1 MPSNCPVQSTLTFN
15 EMKSIRILSTVTAL
29 LTPIVAA
36 AQAPKVGPAHGAVLV
51 VGGGSLGPEVLGKF
65 IELAGGP
72 DALIVD
78 VPTAGGDSV
87 YPADWQGT
95 RSLKAAGA
103 RHVVVLHTIDRKLAD
118 SDSFA
123 AVLSRAGGVWFEG
136 GRQWH
141 LVDSY
146 AGTKTEKGFHDVL
159 ARGGV
164 VGGSSAGASIL
175 ASYLLRGAREGNT
188 IIMAPGYEEGFG
200 FMRGVAIDQHVVARD
215 RLADL
220 ADSLLPRHPELL
232 GISEDEGTAWLVRGD
247 PGEIIGRNKAFVYGG
262 REPNDPGKPFL
273 TLYPGDRFDLSA
285 RRVLHRANAESA
297 VSYSFI
303 DSLFGAGARGAAAT
317 VLVARNGTVLVNRSY
332 GIPPQARYMPTTSVP
347 NFALGGLSAGFDAMA
362 ALIAAREGKLSLD
375 EPIGT
380 QAGATTVRE
389 YLTMQSW
396 PDSGRQLAALVARRM
411 GTPFTQL
418 VTRRIFTPI
427 GAHRTIV
434 GSDGL
439 LQSNVDELY
448 RWELGL
454 ENYRDFAADSLPATD
469 GSSDV
474 RQLPMRAGWR
484 ADSYRGVT
492 RYAEDGT
499 PSGRR
504 NAFVRIPESK
514 ATIIILTDSDAV
526 DARALADAITDRLLS
541 AGKQGVKREGRQGRK
556 RLPQQKWFAVAVF
569 CVLGAGE

>member
-1 MPSNCPVQSTLTFN
+1 
-15 EMKSIRILSTVTAL
+15 MKSIRILSTVAVL
-29 LTPIVAA
+29 LVPAA
-36 AQAPKVGPAHGAVLV
+36 AIAQAPKVGPARGAVLV

-72 DALIVD
+72 DAIIVD
-78 VPTAGGDSV
+78 VPTAGGDSL

-103 RHVVVLHTIDRKLAD
+103 RHVVVLHTVDRKLAD
-118 SDSFA
+118 TDSFA
-123 AVLSRAGGVWFEG
+123 TLLSRAGGVWFEG

-146 AGTKTEKGFHDVL
+146 AGTKTEKAFHDVL

-175 ASYLLRGAREGNT
+175 ASYLLRGAREGNS
-188 IIMAPGYEEGFG
+188 IIMAPGYEQGFG
-200 FMRGVAIDQHVVARD
+200 FLGGVAIDQHVVARE

-220 ADSLLPRHPELL
+220 ADSLMPRHPELL

-247 PGEIIGRNKAFVYGG
+247 TGEIIGRNKAFVYGG

-273 TLYPGDRFDLSA
+273 TLYPGDRYDLGA

-297 VSYSFI
+297 VSNAFI
-303 DSLFGAGARGAAAT
+303 DSLFGVGAKGVAAA
-317 VLVARNGTVLVNRSY
+317 VLVARNGKVLVDRSY
-332 GIPPQARYMPTTSVP
+332 GIAPQAKYMPTTTVP

-362 ALIAAREGKLSLD
+362 ALIAVREGKLSLD
-375 EPIGT
+375 DPIGP
-380 QAGATTVRE
+380 QSPSVALRE
-389 YLTMQSW
+389 YLAMPTW
-396 PDSGRQLAALVARRM
+396 PDSGRQLADLVTKRS

-427 GAHRTIV
+427 GAHKSIV

-454 ENYRDFAADSLPATD
+454 ENYRDFAADSVPATD

-484 ADSYRGVT
+484 ADSYRGLT
-492 RYAEDGT
+492 RYAEYGT
-499 PSGRR
+499 PTGRR
-504 NAFVRIPESK
+504 NAFVRLPNTK
-514 ATIIILTDSDAV
+514 TTIIILTDSDAV
-526 DARALADAITDRLLS
+526 DARALADAITDRLLLS
-541 AGKQGVKREGRQGRK
+541 R
-556 RLPQQKWFAVAVF
+556 
-569 CVLGAGE
+569 